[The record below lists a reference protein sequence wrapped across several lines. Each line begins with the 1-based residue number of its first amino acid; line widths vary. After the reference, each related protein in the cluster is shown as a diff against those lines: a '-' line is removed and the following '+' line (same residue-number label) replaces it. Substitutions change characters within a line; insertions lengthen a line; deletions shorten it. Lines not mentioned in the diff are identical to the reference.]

1 MVDETTKEDNVVEEE
16 QPKPQS
22 NSSSKS
28 FDEILIE
35 LSWKIL
41 ENHYNRF
48 KDIDTKAI
56 GVITISGV
64 LITFLTRTSSNSN
77 CLSTTF
83 FILTMV
89 SFLITILLGINVVKT
104 RNYEGIPT
112 ESLIKLSESMEY
124 KKEEQIGITL
134 GTIAA
139 TEKTMRDAANTKAD
153 DLKVSIYGLGFSIIM
168 LIIYS
173 MLSHSLIL

>member
-1 MVDETTKEDNVVEEE
+1 MGNEITNKDEVKEDNSELA
-16 QPKPQS
+16 S
-22 NSSSKS
+22 NNSSKS

-35 LSWKIL
+35 LNWKIL
-41 ENHYNRF
+41 ENQYNRF

-56 GVITISGV
+56 ATITVSGV
-64 LITFLTRTSSNSN
+64 LITFLTRSSNDN
-77 CLSTTF
+77 CLTIPF

-124 KKEEQIGITL
+124 KKKDKIGITA

-139 TEKTMRDAANTKAD
+139 TEKTMRDAANAKAE
-153 DLKVSIYGLGFSIIM
+153 DLKISIYGLGYSIIL

-173 MLSHSLIL
+173 ILSHSLI

>member
-1 MVDETTKEDNVVEEE
+1 MVDETTEKEDVKEED
-16 QPKPQS
+16 KTKSSS
-22 NSSSKS
+22 NNSSKS

-64 LITFLTRTSSNSN
+64 LITFLTRFSNNN
-77 CLSTTF
+77 CVTITF

-89 SFLITILLGINVVKT
+89 SFMITILLGINVVKT
-104 RNYEGIPT
+104 RNYEAVPT
-112 ESLIKLSESMEY
+112 ESLIKLSESLEHR
-124 KKEEQIGITL
+124 KEDKIGITL

-139 TEKTMRDAANTKAD
+139 TGNTMRDTANAKAE
-153 DLKVSIYGLGFSIIM
+153 DLKLSIYSLGFSIIM

-173 MLSHSLIL
+173 ILSQSMNF